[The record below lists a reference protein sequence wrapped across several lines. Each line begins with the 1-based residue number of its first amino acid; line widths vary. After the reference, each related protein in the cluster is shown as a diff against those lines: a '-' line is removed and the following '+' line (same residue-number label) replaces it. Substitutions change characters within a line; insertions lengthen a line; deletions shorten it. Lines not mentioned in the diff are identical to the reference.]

1 MDTSEIVYQILTNN
15 ARTVFLVLAT
25 YQGGVGGWG
34 GGGQQCLRR
43 NRTASFSPLRP
54 DTYLVMIRGMMIR
67 TALTRNGNPG
77 KPKLDDRIYIG
88 LKIKAPRK
96 LQKVS
101 TVVTEEN
108 MAPTEQEK

>member
-1 MDTSEIVYQILTNN
+1 MLYRNFELASFCLST
-15 ARTVFLVLAT
+15 AT
-25 YQGGVGGWG
+25 YM
-34 GGGQQCLRR
+34 
-43 NRTASFSPLRP
+43 
-54 DTYLVMIRGMMIR
+54 VMIRGMMIR
-67 TALTRNGNPG
+67 RALTRNGNPG
-77 KPKLDDRIYIG
+77 KPKLDDRMYIG